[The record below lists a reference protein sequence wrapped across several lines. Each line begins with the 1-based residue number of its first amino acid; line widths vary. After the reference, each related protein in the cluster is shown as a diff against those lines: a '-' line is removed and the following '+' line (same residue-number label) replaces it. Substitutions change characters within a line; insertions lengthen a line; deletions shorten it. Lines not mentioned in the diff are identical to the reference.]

1 MPFKRS
7 MLESE
12 GIEPAVIDKIMAAH
26 VEVVNALK
34 DERDKLQADIAE
46 ARRQLSNS
54 QGEAKNWQA
63 KYESEHTAF
72 EEFKTSTAEEGVKRT
87 KEAAYREALVKAG
100 VPGKVIPAILK
111 IADLSSVDIGEDGA
125 AKDADKLLETAKST
139 WADFIPVPGE
149 KRDVPD
155 NPPGNAPTGKE
166 AFEAMTLSQKMQYA
180 NAHPE
185 EVVAYLK

>member
-7 MLESE
+7 MLESK
-12 GIEPAVIDKIMAAH
+12 GIEPAVIDEIMAAH
-26 VEVVNALK
+26 VGVIDTLK

-46 ARRQLSNS
+46 AQRQLSNS
-54 QGEAKNWQA
+54 QGEAKNWQT

-72 EEFKTSTAEEGVKRT
+72 EEFKTSVAEDDVRRT
-87 KEAAYREALVKAG
+87 KETAYREALVKAG
-100 VPGKVIPAILK
+100 VPDKVIPAILRV
-111 IADLSSVDIGEDGA
+111 ADLSPVEIGEDGA

-139 WADFIPVPGE
+139 WADFIPVSGE

-155 NPPGNAPTGKE
+155 NPPDNAPTGKE

-185 EVVAYLK
+185 EVAAYLK